1 MEDFAFSQIFFC
13 ILLANF
19 SSSSRLAVYPHIS
32 AILNERLI
40 FFEIR
45 QYTSAVVLPGQ
56 YFLRSSRVYQV
67 SEPVTACQS
76 LVSPLG
82 PLAPAPD
89 ILIIIVVII
98 IVIIIGDHPLQSNF
112 SVQVQAGHTACP
124 PQGGALAPASDIPQ
138 FPR

>member
-1 MEDFAFSQIFFC
+1 M
-13 ILLANF
+13 
-19 SSSSRLAVYPHIS
+19 
-32 AILNERLI
+32 
-40 FFEIR
+40 
-45 QYTSAVVLPGQ
+45 VLPGQ
-56 YFLRSSRVYQV
+56 YFLRSSWVYQV
-67 SEPVTACQS
+67 SKPVTACQS

-89 ILIIIVVII
+89 ILIII
-98 IVIIIGDHPLQSNF
+98 IVIIIGDDPLQSNF